1 MEFTTFR
8 EQLSKRIM
16 GMTSDDQLRLALTIC
31 ERLYPDYASFYDKY
45 KWGNAE
51 LLLDAIRACEDA
63 LQGREDIQVVV
74 GLRSRIDV
82 MLPDTEEF
90 GDYDGSCALNA
101 SAATAYTLQFVLDRL
116 AENVLHAATL
126 YYDTIDLRVNA
137 SGVSQEVDID
147 RHPMMEEAR
156 RFLLGQ

>member
-74 GLRSRIDV
+74 GLH
-82 MLPDTEEF
+82 E
-90 GDYDGSCALNA
+90 
-101 SAATAYTLQFVLDRL
+101 
-116 AENVLHAATL
+116 
-126 YYDTIDLRVNA
+126 
-137 SGVSQEVDID
+137 
-147 RHPMMEEAR
+147 
-156 RFLLGQ
+156 